1 MVDKQ
6 QILERDPL
14 PDRFD
19 SLQEAAEFWDTHSS
33 ADYEDLMDE
42 VELEIN
48 LSSRSGYSCSIAQN
62 LVSPLQKQARQEGVS
77 VQTLVNLWVQE
88 RLAKAA

>member
-42 VELEIN
+42 VEVEID
-48 LSSRSGYSCSIAQN
+48 LSSRSRYSCSIAQN
-62 LVSPLQKQARQEGVS
+62 LVTPLQKQARQEGVS